1 MNKTLSTSRMSYYQD
16 GGPIFLLIGGEG
28 YGLNNPLYLNY
39 IKGLMEDGPTQLY
52 GELAKWA
59 NDHHAAMFYLEHRYY
74 GESIPVEYKTVE
86 DFSWLSSR

>member
-1 MNKTLSTSRMSYYQD
+1 MSYYQD

-28 YGLNNPLYLNY
+28 AG
-39 IKGLMEDGPTQLY
+39 IQKWEQWKKMEDGPTQLY

-59 NDHHAAMFYLEHRYY
+59 NDYHAAIFYLEHRYY
-74 GESIPVEYKTVE
+74 GESIPIQYKTIE